1 MNRSSNVEMTPV
13 TPGECELFGS
23 YRMHLG
29 PRMEAAGLGIQFHY
43 NQVPGV
49 HFKTDVPDE
58 YRGAIL
64 QGLEEGMALR
74 FPDFPETGSV
84 WVVDIKIDQV
94 ESSRRAFYRAARLV
108 IEQAF
113 SLASTRTT

>member
-13 TPGECELFGS
+13 TPGVCEVFGS
-23 YRMHLG
+23 YRVHLG

-43 NQVPGV
+43 NQVPGI
-49 HFKTDVPDE
+49 HFKTAVPDE
-58 YRGAIL
+58 YQGAIL
-64 QGLEEGMALR
+64 QGLQEGMALR

-84 WVVDIKIDQV
+84 WVVDVKIDQV

-113 SLASTRTT
+113 SVSTSSG

>member
-23 YRMHLG
+23 YRVHLG

-43 NQVPGV
+43 NQVPGI
-49 HFKTDVPDE
+49 HFKTAVADE
-58 YRGAIL
+58 YRNAIL
-64 QGLEEGMALR
+64 QGLQEGMALR

-84 WVVDIKIDQV
+84 WVVDVKADEV